1 MSIRQKIEATGST
14 EPNAQQDGNASNQ
27 PTKSDQEF
35 FEELNRKYEE
45 KMVEKP
51 SVGENIVTAEQSG
64 TNQHQSDPTETDD
77 DGEALYL
84 CFKMS

>member
-35 FEELNRKYEE
+35 FDDLSRKFEE
-45 KMVEKP
+45 KMVQKP
-51 SVGENIVTAEQSG
+51 GVEENVIAAEQIH
-64 TNQHQSDPTETDD
+64 TNQQGKDPTETDD
-77 DGEALYL
+77 YGNTY
-84 CFKMS
+84 